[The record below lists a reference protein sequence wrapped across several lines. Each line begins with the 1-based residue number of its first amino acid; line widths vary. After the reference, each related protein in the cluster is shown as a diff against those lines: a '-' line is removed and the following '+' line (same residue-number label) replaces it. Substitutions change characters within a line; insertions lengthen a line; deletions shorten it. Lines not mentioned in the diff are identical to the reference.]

1 MILTLFDAAVRW
13 HSAHRQWRIVICGAF
28 LIVAGGVLVS
38 VFLNESKQRDLHVYY
53 RAAVE
58 SSAGL
63 DPYAR
68 DISAE
73 TPYDYPPL
81 TIYVFKPLA
90 KLEWRQAQQLWF
102 ALKIASLIAFLWIC
116 HTYFVPLS
124 GWSPATILFFAIG
137 YNQAIL
143 LELRAGNLALFEQ
156 TFLLGGLAAL
166 VAQHYVW
173 FIVLVM
179 LAGQFKLV
187 PLIFLGLPLL
197 ICRSARQGIVWTLV
211 GACAAA
217 MYILANAVLF
227 PDMFREFLSIAR
239 ALVDDSGLL
248 NPSAYA
254 FTRDVLSWLTGRSLE
269 AVEGAAL
276 SIFAVEAVL
285 VAAVS
290 AHAVVVHRRQPENDR
305 RTLVLFACTVT
316 GLVLYRFK
324 NYAYILLLVPAFDIA
339 LRNVRR
345 REVPYSAFF
354 VFVSVFG
361 YGPLFGNL
369 WTWFTYLGEL
379 RHRPK
384 VSGRSDVLP

>member
-1 MILTLFDAAVRW
+1 VTALLDATVRW
-13 HSAHRQWRIVICGAF
+13 HDSHRRARIVICGVL
-28 LIVAGGVLVS
+28 LIAASAVLVG
-38 VFLNESKQRDLHVYY
+38 VFRNPTKQSDLHVYY

-58 SSAGL
+58 SAAGI

-81 TIYVFKPLA
+81 TLYVFRPLA
-90 KLEWRQAQQLWF
+90 HLEWRQAQQLWF
-102 ALKIASLIAFLWIC
+102 LLKVVALIGFLWIC
-116 HTYFVPLS
+116 HAYFVPLS

-143 LELRAGNLALFEQ
+143 LELRAGNVALFEQ

-166 VAQHYVW
+166 VAGHYAW
-173 FIVLVM
+173 FIVLVL

-187 PLIFLGLPLL
+187 PLMFLALPL
-197 ICRSARQGIVWTLV
+197 IVCRSFGTGIAWTLAGI
-211 GACAAA
+211 GAATA
-217 MYILANAVLF
+217 YILANVLLF
-227 PDMFREFLSIAR
+227 PMMFREFVTISR
-239 ALVDDSGLL
+239 SLVDDSGLL
-248 NPSAYA
+248 NPSGYA
-254 FTRDVLSWLTGRSLE
+254 FIRDVLAWLTGRSLDDVAGLAMGLFAIE
-269 AVEGAAL
+269 AIV
-276 SIFAVEAVL
+276 

-290 AHAVVVHRRQPENDR
+290 VAAIIAHRQQPLLDR
-305 RTLVLFACTVT
+305 RALILFACTIS

-339 LRNVRR
+339 VRKVRR

-369 WTWFTYLGEL
+369 STWYSYLGEL
-379 RHRPK
+379 RRKPT
-384 VSGRSDVLP
+384 